1 MGQRGGRTAITPKE
15 LSMSESVPVLNRTRW
30 VRLSAAVGA
39 MMLTSIY
46 QYSWFLFSFE
56 IQRNWGWSLAS
67 LGLIYTIFH
76 YTSTL
81 VMPFSGLVADTY
93 GPRRVALGASLLVG
107 AGFILC
113 SLFPYLWAFQ
123 LFYGLG
129 GVGCGVLYGV
139 SIATAIKWFADRRG
153 LASGLVALGFGGGTA
168 IFNLI
173 IARMLDVLG
182 LNATLL
188 YLGILMLALL
198 LPLSFVYAYPPA
210 SHSQASI
217 PAAAAAKRSETRDY
231 RPLEMLGTRQWYLI
245 YFSFSVTISLVL
257 LFGAQMKLLS
267 QEYDLPSP
275 YFSLLL
281 VLFPL
286 ANGVSRVLAGVI
298 SDRFGRS
305 VTMVAF
311 YTILGLSILALLQ
324 FGRQPVIFLSLVILT
339 SLVGG
344 APFALYPATI
354 GDFYGTRYATTNYGI
369 TYTAKAWAGLLS
381 GWLCGVLAGHFGS
394 FTVPLVMVALASLLA
409 AVLSLPCF
417 LKTPPVRTQNA
428 AGDLP

>member
-1 MGQRGGRTAITPKE
+1 MPEPVSAIT
-15 LSMSESVPVLNRTRW
+15 RTRW

-56 IQRNWGWSLAS
+56 LQKNMGWSLAS

-81 VMPFSGLVADTY
+81 VMPFSGMVADAY
-93 GPRRVALGASLLVG
+93 GPRLVALGASLLVG

-113 SLFPYLWAFQ
+113 ALFPHLWAFQ

-129 GVGCGVLYGV
+129 GIGCGVLYGV
-139 SIATAIKWFADRRG
+139 SIATAIKWFEDRRG

-168 IFNLI
+168 VFNLI
-173 IARMLDVLG
+173 IVRMLDSWG
-182 LNATLL
+182 LTTTLL
-188 YLGILMLALL
+188 YLGTLMLALL
-198 LPLSFVYAYPPA
+198 LPLSFIYGYPPA
-210 SHSQASI
+210 AQTRA
-217 PAAAAAKRSETRDY
+217 PARGAPSATPLTARNY
-231 RPLEMLGTRQWYLI
+231 RPLQMLGTHQWYLI

-257 LFGAQMKLLS
+257 LFGAQMKLLAR
-267 QEYDLPSP
+267 EYDLPES
-275 YFSLLL
+275 YFSLLI

-305 VTMVAF
+305 ITMVTF
-311 YTILGLSILALLQ
+311 YAILGLSILAILQ
-324 FGRQPVIFLSLVILT
+324 LGRNPAIFLSLVILT

-344 APFALYPATI
+344 APFALYPAVI
-354 GDFYGTRYATTNYGI
+354 GDFYGIRYATTNYGI
-369 TYTAKAWAGLLS
+369 TYTAKAWAGLIS

-394 FTVPLVMVALASLLA
+394 FTVPLAIVAAASLLA
-409 AVLSLPCF
+409 AGLSLPRF
-417 LKTPPVRTQNA
+417 LKAPA
-428 AGDLP
+428 ATN

>member
-1 MGQRGGRTAITPKE
+1 MTD
-15 LSMSESVPVLNRTRW
+15 SVAAQNRTRW

-56 IQRNWGWSLAS
+56 IQSTWGWSLTS

-81 VMPFSGLVADTY
+81 VMPFSGMIADAY
-93 GPRRVALGASLLVG
+93 GPRMVALGASLLVG

-113 SLFPYLWAFQ
+113 ALFPHLWAFQ

-129 GVGCGVLYGV
+129 GIGCGVLYGV

-168 IFNLI
+168 VFNLFI
-173 IARMLDVLG
+173 VRMLETLG
-182 LNATLL
+182 LSTTLL

-198 LPLSFVYAYPPA
+198 LPISLIYQYPPA
-210 SHSQASI
+210 SYSQPAAKG
-217 PAAAAAKRSETRDY
+217 AAAAGRAGVREY
-231 RPLEMLGTRQWYLI
+231 RPGQMLGTPQWYLI
-245 YFSFSVTISLVL
+245 YFSFSVTVSLVL
-257 LFGAQMKLLS
+257 LFGAQMKLLAR
-267 QEYDLPSP
+267 EYELPAP
-275 YFSLLL
+275 YFSLLI
-281 VLFPL
+281 VLFPV
-286 ANGVSRVLAGVI
+286 ANGVSRVLAGII

-311 YTILGLSILALLQ
+311 YPLLGLSILALLQ
-324 FGRQPVIFLSLVILT
+324 FGRYPLVFVSLVVLA
-339 SLVGG
+339 SLLGG
-344 APFALYPATI
+344 APFALYPAVI

-369 TYTAKAWAGLLS
+369 TYTAKAWAGLIS
-381 GWLCGVLAGHFGS
+381 GWLCGILASQFGS
-394 FTVPLVMVALASLLA
+394 FTVPLAIVAAASLLA
-409 AVLSLPCF
+409 AVLSLPGF
-417 LKTPPVRTQNA
+417 LRVPPATPQA
-428 AGDLP
+428 AGGGSGGN

>member
-1 MGQRGGRTAITPKE
+1 MTDSAAAATT
-15 LSMSESVPVLNRTRW
+15 LSRW

-56 IQRNWGWSLAS
+56 IQSTWGWSLTS

-81 VMPFSGLVADTY
+81 VMPFSGMIADTY
-93 GPRRVALGASLLVG
+93 GPRMVALGASLLVG

-113 SLFPYLWAFQ
+113 ALFPHLWAFQ

-129 GVGCGVLYGV
+129 GIGCGVLYGV

-168 IFNLI
+168 VFNLFI
-173 IARMLDVLG
+173 VRMLESLG
-182 LNATLL
+182 LSTTLL

-198 LPLSFVYAYPPA
+198 LPISLIYRYPPA
-210 SHSQASI
+210 SHTRPAAKG
-217 PAAAAAKRSETRDY
+217 AAAAGHAGVREY
-231 RPLEMLGTRQWYLI
+231 RPGQMLGTPQWYLI
-245 YFSFSVTISLVL
+245 YFSFSVTVSLVL
-257 LFGAQMKLLS
+257 LFGAQMKLLA
-267 QEYDLPSP
+267 QEYELPAP
-275 YFSLLL
+275 YFSLLI
-281 VLFPL
+281 VLFPV
-286 ANGVSRVLAGVI
+286 ANGVSRVLAGII

-311 YTILGLSILALLQ
+311 YTLLGLSILAILQ
-324 FGRQPVIFLSLVILT
+324 FGRYPLVFVSLVVLA
-339 SLVGG
+339 SLLGG
-344 APFALYPATI
+344 APFALYPAVI

-369 TYTAKAWAGLLS
+369 TYTAKAWAGLIS
-381 GWLCGVLAGHFGS
+381 GWLCGILASHFGS
-394 FTVPLVMVALASLLA
+394 FTVPLAIVAAASLLA
-409 AVLSLPCF
+409 AVLSLPRF
-417 LKTPPVRTQNA
+417 LKVPPARAQSAVE
-428 AGDLP
+428 GSGEK

>member
-1 MGQRGGRTAITPKE
+1 
-15 LSMSESVPVLNRTRW
+15 MSEPLPFNSRTRW
-30 VRLSAAVGA
+30 VKLSAAVAA

-56 IQRNWGWSLAS
+56 IQRDWGWSLAQ

-76 YTSTL
+76 YSSTL
-81 VMPFSGLVADTY
+81 VMPFSGMVADTY
-93 GPRRVALGASLLVG
+93 GPRLVALGASLMVG

-113 SLFPYLWAFQ
+113 ALVPYTWAFQ

-129 GVGCGVLYGV
+129 GIGCGVLYGV

-168 IFNLI
+168 VFNHI
-173 IARMLDVLG
+173 IVRMLEAFG
-182 LNATLL
+182 LNDTLL

-198 LPLSFVYAYPPA
+198 LPLSLVYRYPPA
-210 SHSQASI
+210 SSAR
-217 PAAAAAKRSETRDY
+217 PAARGTAAPDRSETRDY
-231 RPLEMLGTRQWYLI
+231 RPVQMLGTYQWYLI

-257 LFGAQMKLLS
+257 LFGAQMKLLAR
-267 QEYDLPSP
+267 EYDIPAP

-286 ANGVSRVLAGVI
+286 SNGASRVLAGVI
-298 SDRFGRS
+298 SDRIGRS
-305 VTMVAF
+305 VTMVVF
-311 YTILGLSILALLQ
+311 YALLGLSILAILQ
-324 FGRQPVIFLSLVILT
+324 FGRNPVVFVGLVILT
-339 SLVGG
+339 SLLGG

-354 GDFYGTRYATTNYGI
+354 GDFYGIRYATTNYGI
-369 TYTAKAWAGLLS
+369 TYTAKAWAGLIS

-394 FTVPLVMVALASLLA
+394 FTVPLVIVALACLLA
-409 AVLSLPCF
+409 AVLSLPRF
-417 LKTPPVRTQNA
+417 LKTPR
-428 AGDLP
+428 

>member
-1 MGQRGGRTAITPKE
+1 
-15 LSMSESVPVLNRTRW
+15 MSEYLSAMLRSRW

-56 IQRNWGWSLAS
+56 IQRNWGWSLAA

-81 VMPFSGLVADTY
+81 VMPFSGMVADTY
-93 GPRRVALGASLLVG
+93 GPRRVAVGASLLVG

-113 SLFPYLWAFQ
+113 ALFPGLWAFQ

-139 SIATAIKWFADRRG
+139 SIATAIKWFEDRRG

-168 IFNLI
+168 VFNLFI
-173 IARMLDVLG
+173 VRMLDSLG
-182 LNATLL
+182 LNDTLL

-198 LPLSFVYAYPPA
+198 LPLSLIYGYPPA
-210 SHSQASI
+210 SCSRPTLLGVAASERL
-217 PAAAAAKRSETRDY
+217 AARDY
-231 RPLEMLGTRQWYLI
+231 RPIQMLGTHQWYLI

-257 LFGAQMKLLS
+257 LFGAQMKLLAR
-267 QEYDLPSP
+267 EYDLPAP

-298 SDRFGRS
+298 SDHFGRS
-305 VTMVAF
+305 ITMVAF
-311 YTILGLSILALLQ
+311 YALLGLSILALLR
-324 FGRQPVIFLSLVILT
+324 FGRHPVVFVSLVILA
-339 SLVGG
+339 SLLGG
-344 APFALYPATI
+344 APFSLYPAAI
-354 GDFYGTRYATTNYGI
+354 GDFYGSRYATTNYGI
-369 TYTAKAWAGLLS
+369 TYTAKAWAGLIS
-381 GWLCGVLAGHFGS
+381 GWFCGVLAGHFGS
-394 FTVPLVMVALASLLA
+394 FTVPLAIVASASLLA
-409 AVLSLPCF
+409 AVLSLPRF
-417 LKTPPVRTQNA
+417 LKAPPAIAQDPAKGCCR
-428 AGDLP
+428 

>member
-1 MGQRGGRTAITPKE
+1 MPEIFKTMNT
-15 LSMSESVPVLNRTRW
+15 TRW

-56 IQRNWGWSLAS
+56 IQKNWGWSLAS

-81 VMPFSGLVADTY
+81 VMPFSGLIADTY
-93 GPRRVALGASLLVG
+93 GPRLVAVGASLLVG

-113 SLFPYLWAFQ
+113 AVFSHLWTFQ

-139 SIATAIKWFADRRG
+139 SIATAIKWFPDRRG

-168 IFNLI
+168 VFNLI
-173 IARMLDVLG
+173 IVRMLDLLG
-182 LNATLL
+182 LNTTLL
-188 YLGILMLALL
+188 YLGILMLVLL
-198 LPLSFVYAYPPA
+198 LPLSLVYAYPPA
-210 SHSQASI
+210 SQTQASGSG
-217 PAAAAAKRSETRDY
+217 AAAPKLSRKRDY
-231 RPLEMLGTRQWYLI
+231 KPLQMLGTRQWYLI
-245 YFSFSVTISLVL
+245 YFSFSVTVSLVL
-257 LFGAQMKLLS
+257 LFGAQMKLLAR
-267 QEYDLPSP
+267 EYDLPAP

-286 ANGVSRVLAGVI
+286 ANGVSRVLAGFI
-298 SDRFGRS
+298 SDRFGRAP
-305 VTMVAF
+305 TMVAF
-311 YTILGLSILALLQ
+311 YTILGFSILTLLLV
-324 FGRQPVIFLSLVILT
+324 GRNPVIFVMLVILT

-354 GDFYGTRYATTNYGI
+354 GDFYGIRYATTNYGI
-369 TYTAKAWAGLLS
+369 TYTAKAWAGLIS

-394 FTVPLVMVALASLLA
+394 FTVPLALVAAASLLA
-409 AVLSLPCF
+409 AVVSLPRF
-417 LKTPPVRTQNA
+417 LKAPPT
-428 AGDLP
+428 GT

>member
-1 MGQRGGRTAITPKE
+1 
-15 LSMSESVPVLNRTRW
+15 MSDPVPAMNRIRW
-30 VRLSAAVGA
+30 VRLSAAVSA

-56 IQRNWGWSLAS
+56 IQKNWGWSLAS

-93 GPRRVALGASLLVG
+93 GPRLVAVGASLLVG

-113 SLFPYLWAFQ
+113 ALFPHLWAFQ

-139 SIATAIKWFADRRG
+139 SIATAIKWFEDRRG

-168 IFNLI
+168 VFNLI
-173 IARMLDVLG
+173 IVRMLEVLG

-188 YLGILMLALL
+188 YLGILMMALL
-198 LPLSFVYAYPPA
+198 LPLSLIYKYPPT
-210 SHSQASI
+210 SHSRPSAQGAVAPQRPVS
-217 PAAAAAKRSETRDY
+217 RDY
-231 RPLEMLGTRQWYLI
+231 RPIQMLGTYQWYLI

-257 LFGAQMKLLS
+257 LFGAQMKLLAS
-267 QEYDLPSP
+267 EYDLPAT

-305 VTMVAF
+305 VTMVTF
-311 YTILGLSILALLQ
+311 YSLLGLSILAILQ
-324 FGRQPVIFLSLVILT
+324 FGRNPVVFVGLVILT
-339 SLVGG
+339 SLLGG

-354 GDFYGTRYATTNYGI
+354 GDFYGSRYATTNYGI
-369 TYTAKAWAGLLS
+369 TYTAKAWAGLIS

-394 FTVPLVMVALASLLA
+394 FTVPLAMVASASLLA
-409 AVLSLPCF
+409 AVLSLPRF
-417 LKTPPVRTQNA
+417 LNAPPVRS
-428 AGDLP
+428 

>member
-1 MGQRGGRTAITPKE
+1 MSASVAAID
-15 LSMSESVPVLNRTRW
+15 RTRW
-30 VRLSAAVGA
+30 VRLSAAVAA

-56 IQRNWGWSLAS
+56 IQKNWGWGLAS

-93 GPRRVALGASLLVG
+93 GPRLVALGASLLVG

-113 SLFPYLWAFQ
+113 ALFPHLWAFQ

-129 GVGCGVLYGV
+129 GIGCGVLYGV
-139 SIATAIKWFADRRG
+139 SIATAIKWFEDRRG
-153 LASGLVALGFGGGTA
+153 LAAGLVALGFGGGTA
-168 IFNLI
+168 VFNLI
-173 IARMLDVLG
+173 IVRMLEALG

-188 YLGILMLALL
+188 YLGILMLVLL

-210 SHSQASI
+210 SHSRNPSRG
-217 PAAAAAKRSETRDY
+217 PAAVALARSRDY
-231 RPLEMLGTRQWYLI
+231 RPRQMLGTYQWYLI

-257 LFGAQMKLLS
+257 LFGAQMKLLAG
-267 QEYDLPSP
+267 EYDLPGT
-275 YFSLLL
+275 YFNLLL

-298 SDRFGRS
+298 SDRFGQP
-305 VTMVAF
+305 VTMVTF
-311 YTILGLSILALLQ
+311 YTLLGISILALLQ
-324 FGRQPVIFLSLVILT
+324 FGRNPVVFVSLVILT
-339 SLVGG
+339 SLAGG
-344 APFALYPATI
+344 APFALYPAFI
-354 GDFYGTRYATTNYGI
+354 GDFYGIRYATTNYGI
-369 TYTAKAWAGLLS
+369 TYTAKAWAGLIS

-394 FTVPLVMVALASLLA
+394 FTVPLALVASASLLA
-409 AVLSLPCF
+409 AVLSLPRF
-417 LKTPPVRTQNA
+417 LRAPPPN
-428 AGDLP
+428 G